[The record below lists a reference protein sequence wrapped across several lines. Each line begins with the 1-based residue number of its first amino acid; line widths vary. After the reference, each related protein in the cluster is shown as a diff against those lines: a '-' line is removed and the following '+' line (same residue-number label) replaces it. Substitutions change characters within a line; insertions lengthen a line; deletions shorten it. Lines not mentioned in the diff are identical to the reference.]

1 MKAAWTPTQ
10 WGRARVTLRWVTHNA
25 ELCGGTSATNVVLNG
40 KT

>member
-25 ELCGGTSATNVVLNG
+25 EVRGEPQGESRST
-40 KT
+40 

>member
-25 ELCGGTSATNVVLNG
+25 VMRGGEAIPLD
-40 KT
+40 